1 MNITN
6 TAELDDG
13 CLAPQT
19 APARHDHPGTGA
31 TGLDAI
37 VCSLLP
43 HHEFAMTDAS
53 EIAAARRAGRRLGDA
68 LGFDEDLE
76 ARLGCIITEAATN
89 MLKHAVHGHLFVTE
103 VRSGSARGV
112 EVVAIDGGPGISN
125 LSRAMRDGVSSTGD
139 AGNGLA
145 AIRTL
150 ADEFDVYAPPG
161 KGAAFFARVWRGERP
176 RSMFASGALCNPIA
190 SEDECGDAWAIT
202 PRQDGLTMMAIDGL
216 GHGPY
221 AAEAARAALDRLAA
235 SPAMSP
241 AGQIEACHQVLRKT
255 AGAVL
260 AMAHLDY
267 GSNEIRF
274 AGIGNISACISDG
287 ETWTQMASYDGVVG
301 HSVRKVQEFVYPCPK
316 GSLIIVHT
324 DGVSNRWNPA
334 AYPGLFACHPALIAA
349 VLLRD
354 FRRTADDAQVLVVRY
369 TGLPGV

>member
-1 MNITN
+1 MTITD
-6 TAELDDG
+6 TAALDDC
-13 CLAPQT
+13 CLAPQPAPSRPEHPAT
-19 APARHDHPGTGA
+19 AAA
-31 TGLDAI
+31 GLDGI

-43 HHEFAMTDAS
+43 HHAFAMTHAS
-53 EIAAARRAGRRLGDA
+53 ETAAARRAGRRLGDA

-89 MLKHAVHGHLFVTE
+89 MLKHAVDGRLFITE
-103 VRSGSARGV
+103 VRAGSARGV

-125 LSRAMRDGVSSTGD
+125 LSRSMRDGVSSTGD

-145 AIRTL
+145 AIRTF

-176 RSMFASGALCNPIA
+176 HTMFSSGALCDPIA
-190 SEDECGDAWAIT
+190 SEHVCGDAWAIT
-202 PRQDGLTMMAIDGL
+202 LQPDGLSMIAIDGL

-221 AAEAARAALDRLAA
+221 AAEAARAALGRLAA

-241 AGQIEACHQVLRKT
+241 TRQIEACHQVLHKT
-255 AGAVL
+255 AGAVMAL
-260 AMAHLDY
+260 AHLDY
-267 GSNEIRF
+267 GSDEIRF

-287 ETWTQMASYDGVVG
+287 ETRTQMASYDGVVG
-301 HSVRKVQEFVYPCPK
+301 HSVRKVQEFAYPCPK

-324 DGVSNRWNPA
+324 DGVSNRWDLA
-334 AYPGLFACHPALIAA
+334 DYPGLSARHPALIGA

-369 TGLPGV
+369 TGALGH